1 MSTGAFNFSRQA
13 TQIENNEK
21 QKEQPTYLDFL
32 KQTFPKSWSL
42 PPHIIK
48 IAETIQDFID
58 GKFDRLLIKM
68 PPRHSKTQ
76 SSTIRLAAYMMEMYP
91 TDNVLITSYN
101 ERMARR
107 FSRMSRNIYSS
118 RNKMDKTKTAAD
130 EWQTIEGGVCM
141 ARGTGNA
148 PTGQGF
154 GSLIAIDD
162 PIANREQAESKTYR
176 DNVWDWYTS
185 DILTRLE
192 PGGRLLITMTP
203 WHEDDLSVRAVKA
216 EPDKWHILDLPAI
229 CDDENDA
236 IGRNIGEALWPE
248 RYTVDDFLRIKQ
260 VIGDYAF
267 QSLYQVNPTPKEGSF
282 FKINN
287 LQILKEAPN
296 NLTKIV
302 RSYDLAATQNDGD
315 YTVGVKM
322 GIDADK
328 NIYILDVIRGQW
340 EPNERDKWIKQTA
353 DLDGRINITIPEDPG
368 AAGKFQA
375 QYLFRLLA
383 GHNINK
389 IKPTGK
395 KEVRAEGIASQINAG
410 NVYLVE
416 GKWNRDFI
424 DELRTFP
431 LGKHDDQVD
440 AMSDAFSQLFI
451 LKKFMAY

>member
-1 MSTGAFNFSRQA
+1 MQTGRFNFCQQ
-13 TQIENNEK
+13 QIQTENNKK
-21 QKEQPTYLDFL
+21 QKEQPLYLDFL
-32 KQTFPKSWSL
+32 KETYPKTWSL

-48 IAETIQDFID
+48 IAETIQDFVD

-76 SSTIRLAAYMMEMYP
+76 SSTIRLAAYMMEQYP
-91 TDNVLITSYN
+91 EDNVLITSYN

-118 RNKMDKTKTAAD
+118 RNKMDKSKTAAD
-130 EWQTIEGGVCM
+130 EWQTIDGGTCM

-154 GSLIAIDD
+154 SIICIDD

-176 DNVWDWYTS
+176 ENVWDWYGS
-185 DILTRLE
+185 DLLTRLE
-192 PGGRLLITMTP
+192 PNGKILITMTP
-203 WHEDDLSVRAVKA
+203 WHEDDLSVRAVEA
-216 EPDKWHILDLPAI
+216 EPEKWHILDLPAI
-229 CDDENDA
+229 CTEDDDA
-236 IGRNIGEALWPE
+236 LGRKIGEALWPE
-248 RYTVDDFLRIKQ
+248 RYNIDDFERIKR

-282 FKINN
+282 FKINYLN
-287 LQILKEAPN
+287 IIDAAPN
-296 NLTKIV
+296 NLTKTI
-302 RSYDLAATQNDGD
+302 RSWDLAATENDGD
-315 YTVGVKM
+315 YSAGIKM
-322 GIDADK
+322 GIDENK
-328 NIYILDVIRGQW
+328 NIYILDVVCGQW
-340 EPNERDKWIKQTA
+340 EPNGRDKWIKNTA

-368 AAGKFQA
+368 AAGKFQT

-383 GHNINK
+383 GHNIAK
-389 IKPTGK
+389 IRPTGK

-410 NVYLVE
+410 NVYLV
-416 GKWNRDFI
+416 KAPWNKSFI

>member
-1 MSTGAFNFSRQA
+1 
-13 TQIENNEK
+13 
-21 QKEQPTYLDFL
+21 
-32 KQTFPKSWSL
+32 
-42 PPHIIK
+42 
-48 IAETIQDFID
+48 
-58 GKFDRLLIKM
+58 M

-91 TDNVLITSYN
+91 EDNVLITSYN

-176 DNVWDWYTS
+176 ENVWDWYTS

-203 WHEDDLSVRAVKA
+203 WHEDDLSNRAVAA

-229 CDDENDA
+229 CDNEDDA
-236 IGRNIGEALWPE
+236 LGRSIGEALWPD
-248 RYTVDDFLRIKQ
+248 RYTVEDFMRIKQ

-287 LQILKEAPN
+287 LQIIKEAPN

-302 RSYDLAATQNDGD
+302 RSYDLAATENGGD

-322 GIDADK
+322 GIDNNK

-340 EPNERDKWIKQTA
+340 EPNERDKWIKHTA
-353 DLDGRINITIPEDPG
+353 DVDGRINITIPEDPG
-368 AAGKFQA
+368 AAGVFQA

-383 GHNINK
+383 GFSINK

-395 KEVRAEGIASQINAG
+395 KETRAEGIASQINAG
-410 NVYLVE
+410 NVYLLE

-440 AMSDAFSQLFI
+440 AMSDAFSQLFV